1 MTDVTRV
8 LSGNLRA
15 PFILVGTLGYM
26 KNIKSLPQISVR
38 GFDEGSHGLVLVFP
52 SGLVRGVGEFEFR
65 LSSGS
70 FSVKSVD
77 INGIAYG
84 GYAHYNLD
92 DMDDWAIM
100 RNFHLRTSGW
110 GELSASA
117 KKKCVEI
124 YRAIVSF
131 IASCDEYAE
140 MVAKFV
146 RIDTHVLIKDTA
158 KEIEKAEATIRL
170 LKTKME
176 KLTEHN
182 LDGATL
188 DSASLTVFR
197 MLVADGMTEQEA
209 LAAASC
215 VRVGA

>member
-1 MTDVTRV
+1 
-8 LSGNLRA
+8 
-15 PFILVGTLGYM
+15 M
-26 KNIKSLPQISVR
+26 KNIKSLPQISVI
-38 GFDEGSHGLVLVFP
+38 GFDEDSNGLVLIFP
-52 SGLVRGVGEFEFR
+52 SGLVRGVGEFGFC
-65 LSSGS
+65 LSAGG
-70 FSVKSVD
+70 FSVNSVD

-84 GYAHYNLD
+84 GYAYYNLD
-92 DMDDWAIM
+92 DMEDWDIM
-100 RNFHLRTSGW
+100 RKFNFRTPGW

-131 IASCDEYAE
+131 LASCDEYAE

-146 RIDTHVLIKDTA
+146 RKDTDVFIKDTA
-158 KEIEKAEATIRL
+158 EEIEKAEATIRL

-188 DSASLTVFR
+188 DAASLSVFR

>member
-1 MTDVTRV
+1 
-8 LSGNLRA
+8 
-15 PFILVGTLGYM
+15 M
-26 KNIKSLPQISVR
+26 KNIKALPQISVT
-38 GFDEGSHGLVLVFP
+38 GFDQDSNGLVLVFP

-65 LSSGS
+65 LSSGT

-100 RNFHLRTSGW
+100 RNFHFRTSGW

-131 IASCDEYAE
+131 LASCDEYAE
-140 MVAKFV
+140 MVATFV
-146 RIDTHVLIKDTA
+146 RKDTDVFIKDTA
-158 KEIEKAEATIRL
+158 EEIEKAEATIRL

-188 DSASLTVFR
+188 DAASLTVFR

-209 LAAASC
+209 LAASSC